1 MAWCFRGPGKVDM
14 KKKSLILE
22 ELIIWLRGRFSL
34 THEEKV
40 WILLVLCIAWTGLA
54 ARYFYLR
61 KSMDVQPVL
70 PSGPVLSADSF
81 GAEPDGGPD
90 TGISAET
97 DGIKK

>member
-1 MAWCFRGPGKVDM
+1 M
-14 KKKSLILE
+14 KKNSLILE

-61 KSMDVQPVL
+61 KSAQPVF
-70 PSGPVLSADSF
+70 PSGAY
-81 GAEPDGGPD
+81 GASEA
-90 TGISAET
+90 TSGIE
-97 DGIKK
+97 K